1 MTADQN
7 TLVVIGDSDP
17 TPINSAHVRKLMQFS
32 KVAGLSLSWT
42 LDRSIELFLRQEA
55 PVYLAHAKQR
65 PQA

>member
-7 TLVVIGDSDP
+7 TLVVIGDSNP
-17 TPINSAHVRKLMQFS
+17 TSIESAHVRELMRFS
-32 KVAGLSLSWT
+32 KETGYSLSWT
-42 LDRSIELFLRQEA
+42 LDRGIELFLRQEA

>member
-7 TLVVIGDSDP
+7 TLVVIGDSNP
-17 TPINSAHVRKLMQFS
+17 TSIKSAHVRELMRFS
-32 KVAGLSLSWT
+32 KETGYSLSGT

-55 PVYLAHAKQR
+55 PVYMAHVKQR

>member
-7 TLVVIGDSDP
+7 TLVVIGDSNP
-17 TPINSAHVRKLMQFS
+17 TSINSAHVRELMRFS
-32 KVAGLSLSWT
+32 EVTGISLSGT

-55 PVYLAHAKQR
+55 PVYMAHAKQR

>member
-32 KVAGLSLSWT
+32 EVACLSLSGT

-55 PVYLAHAKQR
+55 PVYMAHAKQR